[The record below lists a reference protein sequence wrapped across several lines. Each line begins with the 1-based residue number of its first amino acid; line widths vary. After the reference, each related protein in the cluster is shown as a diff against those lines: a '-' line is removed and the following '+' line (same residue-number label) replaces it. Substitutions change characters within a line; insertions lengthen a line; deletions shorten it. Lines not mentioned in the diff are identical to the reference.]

1 MNQYP
6 QVQPSIPYGLQGP
19 LSLFAILFLA
29 VLTMMAVNICT
40 GSVTVSLSQLFHL
53 ILRPDNTTESFILW
67 KIRLPRAFAAVLCGG
82 YLAVSGLLL
91 QVYFR
96 NPVVGP
102 FILGISSGATLMVS
116 LVMLTSL
123 TMQLHIITPFTV
135 TLAAMAGACIVMTI
149 VVAIASRVKNGITL
163 LIIGLMMGYLCHAV
177 TSVLTALAEKEQVK
191 GFVLWQLGSFSGFKW
206 DEISLLLLVGGL
218 LLMIVFLLAKP
229 LNGFLLGEEYA
240 RSMGINIRFF
250 RMLILFLTCSLAG
263 MITAMAGPV
272 AFIGLAI
279 PHMARMIFS
288 TSDNRIL
295 IPGTFL
301 LGALVASGCDFI
313 ARSLLSPV
321 ELPLSAITAFF
332 GAPVVISLLMKK
344 RVQLWRIQARTL
356 KPLPSPATIL
366 WWDMQINRLL
376 AI

>member
-1 MNQYP
+1 MNQSP
-6 QVQPSIPYGLQGP
+6 QVQPSIPYGLQRP

-29 VLTMMAVNICT
+29 VLTMMVVNICT
-40 GSVTVSLSQLFHL
+40 GSVPVSLSQLFHL
-53 ILRPDNTTESFILW
+53 IIRPDNTTESFILW
-67 KIRLPRAFAAVLCGG
+67 KIRLPRAFAALLCGG

-240 RSMGINIRFF
+240 KSMGINIRLF
-250 RMLILFLTCSLAG
+250 RMLTLFLACSLAG

-272 AFIGLAI
+272 AFIGLAV

-344 RVQLWRIQARTL
+344 RVQL
-356 KPLPSPATIL
+356 
-366 WWDMQINRLL
+366 
-376 AI
+376 